1 MNPELDLGARCA
13 DHVGALY
20 PPRCRECEAAAR
32 EAAATPHLE
41 RRVRSHDPEPSWDA
55 ARITAPDANEVRVKV
70 LAIVAARGPLTDD
83 EIFAHYRAAG
93 GTRTAQR
100 VRTARAELSRPVTGD
115 PILREL
121 DRDGVSAT
129 GAAARRWVIA

>member
-1 MNPELDLGARCA
+1 MTTDTAPTALCAEHAGEPWPARHCA
-13 DHVGALY
+13 
-20 PPRCRECEAAAR
+20 ECDAAAN
-32 EAAATPHLE
+32 EATPHLE

-55 ARITAPDANEVRVKV
+55 AQITAPDANEVRVKV
-70 LAIVAARGPLTDD
+70 FAIVAARGPLTDD
-83 EIFAHYRAAG
+83 EIYAHYRASG

-115 PILREL
+115 PILREY
-121 DRDGVSAT
+121 DRAGVSAT